1 MKLLN
6 FSKLV
11 LFWFTV
17 GKWTLRALRFCRW
30 LNTYRHLRENS
41 ALLQSCF
48 LKTLKL
54 LFVTVW
60 RAIKP
65 LHSVVLTDLLE
76 VSIMKG
82 IDKYKVCSIIMT
94 KNKFEKSSNILTNLV
109 LWMQFWVNNVYR
121 LKIKIYFVY
130 WFISSIYPDW
140 QAGFIGNQQEII

>member
-1 MKLLN
+1 MKLFN
-6 FSKLV
+6 FSKLQ
-11 LFWFTV
+11 
-17 GKWTLRALRFCRW
+17 TLRALRFCRW

-65 LHSVVLTDLLE
+65 LHSVVPTDLLE

-82 IDKYKVCSIIMT
+82 IDKYKVCSIINND
-94 KNKFEKSSNILTNLV
+94 KKQVREKLKHFNKSGSMNAIL
-109 LWMQFWVNNVYR
+109 
-121 LKIKIYFVY
+121 
-130 WFISSIYPDW
+130 S
-140 QAGFIGNQQEII
+140 